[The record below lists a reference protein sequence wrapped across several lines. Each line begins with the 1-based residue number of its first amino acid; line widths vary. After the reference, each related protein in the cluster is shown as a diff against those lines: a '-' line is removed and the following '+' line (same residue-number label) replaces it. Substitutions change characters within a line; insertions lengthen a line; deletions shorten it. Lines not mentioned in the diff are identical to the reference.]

1 MKLLIVGGGGRE
13 HALADKLRRDA
24 PAATIF
30 AAPGNPGIAALAEP
44 VSLSA
49 EDVAGLARFAEEE
62 GVDLTVVGPEVPL
75 AAGIADLFADRG
87 LALFGPSAGASR
99 LEASK
104 AFAKSLMRDQHVP
117 TAEFEIFTDAGLAHE
132 YLAAGDGPIVVKA
145 SGLAAGKG
153 ALVCDDRQAAAE
165 AVDALLVAGQFG
177 DAGAKIVIEECMVG
191 VELSIFFLTDGEVA
205 VPLVTSRDYKRAAEG
220 DAGLNTGGMGAYA
233 PAGIP
238 GDADTAALVEEVR
251 SSIALPVLEG
261 LAERGWPYRGFL
273 YAGIMLTDQGPK
285 VVEFNCRMGDPE
297 AQVVFPMTGSNLVEP
312 MLAVAR
318 GESLSDWQARPENG
332 TALTTVLASAG
343 YPGSYETGFPVDI
356 PVDADDS
363 VRVYHA
369 GTALRDGR
377 LVTAGGRVLAVT
389 GIGEDLGAAAGLS
402 QAMAERIRFEGKHWR
417 RDIGWHER

>member
-49 EDVAGLARFAEEE
+49 EDVAGLARFAEDE

-205 VPLVTSRDYKRAAEG
+205 VPLVPSRDY
-220 DAGLNTGGMGAYA
+220 
-233 PAGIP
+233 
-238 GDADTAALVEEVR
+238 
-251 SSIALPVLEG
+251 
-261 LAERGWPYRGFL
+261 
-273 YAGIMLTDQGPK
+273 
-285 VVEFNCRMGDPE
+285 
-297 AQVVFPMTGSNLVEP
+297 
-312 MLAVAR
+312 
-318 GESLSDWQARPENG
+318 
-332 TALTTVLASAG
+332 
-343 YPGSYETGFPVDI
+343 
-356 PVDADDS
+356 
-363 VRVYHA
+363 
-369 GTALRDGR
+369 
-377 LVTAGGRVLAVT
+377 
-389 GIGEDLGAAAGLS
+389 
-402 QAMAERIRFEGKHWR
+402 
-417 RDIGWHER
+417 